1 VTSPR
6 TEGPRGADL
15 RWRLRLAA
23 CSLALAALA
32 IVQKPG
38 FLVADTKLDLA
49 VDPGAF
55 LARALHLWDPQGAFG
70 QVQNQAYGYLFPMGP
85 WFLLGSALDVPGWL
99 VQRSWV
105 ALVMVVAFLGVVQ
118 VAGAMGIG
126 GPLSRVVA
134 GFAYALSPRMITT
147 LGPISVEAWPSATA
161 PWVLLPLVLATTG
174 RLAPRR
180 AAALS
185 ALAVALTGGVNAA
198 ASAAVLPLGILWLLT
213 RPAGQQR
220 RSLLLWWPLLTL
232 LGTLWWLVPL
242 FLLGRYSPPF
252 LDFIENAS
260 VTTVPTTLF
269 DTLRG
274 TSAWVPYIESGWTAG
289 NDLLTTGFLILNS
302 GVVMVVGLVG
312 LTRVDLPHR
321 RFLLG
326 ALLAGMLM
334 VTAGHLGV
342 VHGWFAAPVQQL
354 LDGPFAPLRNV
365 HKFDLVLR
373 LPMVL
378 GVAHAL
384 EQLRRRAV
392 GATAVR
398 ESRDRQPAVVYA
410 GVLSL
415 TVVAVLGAASPAWS
429 GRLAPAG
436 EFVGIPGYWEE
447 TADWLAEQDEP
458 TRALVLPGSSF
469 GIYVWGTPR
478 DEPLQVLARSPWAVR
493 DAVPLTPPGT
503 IRMLDA
509 VEARLADGRGSSGL
523 ARYLRRA
530 GVSHLVV
537 RNDLARRADLP
548 DPVLVHQ
555 TLDDS
560 PGIWRVA
567 TFGPSV
573 GGESRL
579 DDGEGGR
586 VVVSHGWQTTYP
598 AVEIYAVGDA
608 RPAVE
613 ARRPALVVG
622 GPESLLDLAD
632 HDLVS
637 STPTVLAV
645 DAPRAMADVPS
656 VLTDGL
662 RRRETTF
669 GRLHDARSNTLVPGE
684 ERRPDA
690 PAREHALTSSPRW
703 ETRAELL
710 GADRLSASSSMAD
723 ATASGRIRPEWQP
736 WSAFDGDSRTQWV
749 SSPSSQ
755 RAWVELQLSRAR
767 VLPFVRVTAGDALGD
782 RSQLVRVVTDQGSA
796 EVVEVAAGQTVTVRP
811 PEGEARRLRIEEG
824 SPGGGPRLALAE
836 VDAPGIHVARPLRMP
851 RLRDGWRTPDAILM
865 SAGDGTRSGCV
876 SVDGDTRCDPAREQ
890 RSEEPFGLDRLVS
903 LNQGQTYESE
913 IVADPVGGSALETL
927 LQEDKVVQVTA
938 SSAGVDAPVASAV
951 AAVDGDMGT
960 TWVADPTD
968 VQPVLSLNWLGTT
981 KITGIS
987 LIVDDGAA
995 ANPPTTVTVAYD
1007 GEKQT
1012 VELDDEGFA
1021 ELEPV
1026 RTDGVELILEAEEGG
1041 SSIGFD
1047 NSLTPLG
1054 IGVSEV
1060 RIDGLDV
1067 LPAPPATDVRP
1078 YDCGSGPSL
1087 VVNGAAQETR
1097 LVASPRDLFLGREVA
1112 AEVCGS
1118 ADVAMRAGENR
1129 IRLLGSDLAAGRA
1142 LVLRREAAANFAPAL
1157 GVGLESEEPTR
1168 RTIVRSAAGTAS
1180 TVAIRENLN
1189 PGWEAEGAGASPVV
1203 VDGWQQGWS
1212 LSADQGR
1219 RLTVEFSPDRVY
1231 RAALGVG
1238 AFTLLLLGL
1247 ICLRRPR
1254 LRTAGDPTDLGDGPV
1269 GWRVAVPVALL
1280 AAGLLA
1286 GWAGVAVAALAVVL
1300 ALLGS
1305 RRVGEEVWPWVV
1317 ASPVAVAA
1325 AVYWWRPLGSEGGW
1339 AGALALPH
1347 YLVLVSLVL
1356 VVTAASQRG
1365 GPTDRS
1371 PMKGRST
1378 TR

>member
-1 VTSPR
+1 VTSPPH
-6 TEGPRGADL
+6 EGRHEGEL

-23 CSLALAALA
+23 CSLALVALA

-85 WFLLGSALDVPGWL
+85 WFLAGSALDIPGWL

-105 ALVMVVAFLGVVQ
+105 ALVMVVAFLGVVRL
-118 VAGAMGIG
+118 AGAMGIG
-126 GPLSRVVA
+126 GPLSRIVA

-147 LGPISVEAWPSATA
+147 LGPISVEAWPSAMV

-198 ASAAVLPLGILWLLT
+198 ASAAVLPLGIVWLLSRST
-213 RPAGQQR
+213 GQQR

-252 LDFIENAS
+252 LDFIENAT

-274 TSAWVPYIESGWTAG
+274 TSAWVPYIEPGWTAG

-312 LTRVDLPHR
+312 LARPDLPHR
-321 RFLLG
+321 RFLVL
-326 ALLAGMLM
+326 ALLVGMLM

-354 LDGPFAPLRNV
+354 LDGPLSPLRNV
-365 HKFDLVLR
+365 HKFDPVLR
-373 LPMVL
+373 LAMVM

-392 GATAVR
+392 EVAAVI
-398 ESRDRQPAVVYA
+398 EVRDRQPAVVYA

-436 EFVGIPGYWEE
+436 EFAGIPGYWEDA
-447 TADWLAEQDEP
+447 ADWLTEQPQP
-458 TRALVLPGSSF
+458 TRALLLPGSSF
-469 GIYVWGTPR
+469 GTYVWGTPR
-478 DEPLQVLARSPWAVR
+478 DEPFQVLARSPWAVR

-509 VEARLADGRGSSGL
+509 VEARLADGRGSPGL

-555 TLDDS
+555 TLDGS

-567 TFGPSV
+567 TFGPPV

-579 DDGEGGR
+579 DDGEGPP
-586 VVVSHGWQTTYP
+586 VVVSHGWQTRYP
-598 AVEIYAVGDA
+598 AVEIYAVGSA

-613 ARRPALVVG
+613 SRRPVLVAG

-632 HDLVS
+632 HDVVS

-645 DAPRAMADVPS
+645 DATRRPDGLPS

-662 RRRETTF
+662 RRQETTF
-669 GRLHDARSNTLVPGE
+669 GRLHDARSSTLVPGE

-690 PAREHALTSSPRW
+690 PAREYALTTSPRW

-710 GADRLSASSSMAD
+710 GARRLTASSSMAD

-755 RAWVELQLSRAR
+755 RAWIDLELSRPR
-767 VLPFVRVTAGDALGD
+767 TLPLVRVTAGDALGD
-782 RSQLVRVVTDQGSA
+782 RAQLVRAVTDGGRGD
-796 EVVEVAAGQTVTVRP
+796 VVEVSAGQTVTIRL
-811 PEGEARRLRIEEG
+811 PEGETSRLRIEEG
-824 SPGGGPRLALAE
+824 SPTGGRRLALAE
-836 VDAPGIHVARPLRMP
+836 VDTPGIHLARPLRMP
-851 RLRDGWRTPDAILM
+851 RLREGWRTPAAIVM
-865 SAGDGTRSGCV
+865 STGDGTRSGCV
-876 SVDGDTRCDPAREQ
+876 TVDGDTRCDSAREQ

-903 LNQGQTYESE
+903 MNDAETYEAE
-913 IVADPVGGSALETL
+913 VAAEPVGGTALEAL
-927 LQEDKVVQVTA
+927 LQQDKVVQVSA
-938 SSAGVDAPVASAV
+938 SSAVVDATVSSAL
-951 AAVDGDMGT
+951 AAVDGDLGT

-968 VQPVLSLNWLGTT
+968 VQPVLDVNWLGATE
-981 KITGIS
+981 ISGIS
-987 LIVDDGAA
+987 LIVDVGAA

-1007 GEKQT
+1007 GEEQT

-1026 RTDGVELILEAEEGG
+1026 RTDGVELTLEAEERG

-1047 NSLTPLG
+1047 NAVTPLG
-1054 IGVSEV
+1054 IGVSEL

-1067 LPAPPATDVRP
+1067 LPSPPASDVRS
-1078 YDCGSGPSL
+1078 YGCGSGPSL
-1087 VVNGAAQETR
+1087 VVNGAAEETR
-1097 LVASPRDLFLGREVA
+1097 LVASPRDVFLGREVA

-1118 ADVAMRAGENR
+1118 AEVALRAGENR
-1129 IRLLGSDLAAGRA
+1129 VRLLGSDVAAGRA
-1142 LVLRREAAANFAPAL
+1142 LVLRSDAAAEFAPAL
-1157 GVGLESEEPTR
+1157 EVGLESETPTR
-1168 RTIVRSAAGTAS
+1168 RTIVRPGAGVGS
-1180 TVAIRENLN
+1180 TVAVRENVN
-1189 PGWEAEGAGASPVV
+1189 PGWEAADAGASPLV

-1219 RLTVEFSPDRVY
+1219 RLTAEFSPDGAY
-1231 RAALGVG
+1231 RAALLVG

-1254 LRTAGDPTDLGDGPV
+1254 LRLAGNPTEVGDGPV
-1269 GWRVAVPVALL
+1269 RLAVAAPMALL

-1286 GWAGVAVAALAVVL
+1286 GWAGVAVAVLSVAL

-1305 RRVGEEVWPWVV
+1305 PRFGEEVWPWAA
-1317 ASPVAVAA
+1317 ASPVAVATT
-1325 AVYWWRPLGSEGGW
+1325 VYWWRPLGSEGGW
-1339 AGALALPH
+1339 AGALALPQ

-1356 VVTAASQRG
+1356 VVIAASQRG

-1378 TR
+1378 SR